1 MNSGHENA
9 VPGRG
14 VAGSFESCDALVIV
28 TLPVPLPGGGANA
41 SGGVLLHLE
50 SPVLAVCGERMRR
63 VALET
68 LRTLDVN
75 AADVAIR
82 DRGALDCTLAARVE
96 TAVRRARASAEVSR
110 P

>member
-1 MNSGHENA
+1 MNSGPMSVAHRNEAA

-14 VAGSFESCDALVIV
+14 VSGSFESCDALVVV
-28 TLPVPLPGGGANA
+28 TLPPPGGGV
-41 SGGVLLHLE
+41 SLHLE
-50 SPVLAVCGERMRR
+50 SPSLAVCGDRMRR

-68 LRTLDVN
+68 LCALGVTD
-75 AADVAIR
+75 ADVVIR

-110 P
+110 T

>member
-14 VAGSFESCDALVIV
+14 VAGSFESCDALVVV
-28 TLPVPLPGGGANA
+28 TLPLPGGGTSA
-41 SGGVLLHLE
+41 SGGVSLHLE
-50 SPVLAVCGERMRR
+50 SPSLAVCGERMRR

-68 LRTLDVN
+68 LRALDVN
-75 AADVAIR
+75 DADVAIS

-96 TAVRRARASAEVSR
+96 TAVRRARASAEVNR

>member
-9 VPGRG
+9 LPGRG
-14 VAGSFESCDALVIV
+14 VAGSFESCDAMVIV
-28 TLPVPLPGGGANA
+28 TLPPPGGGTNA
-41 SGGVLLHLE
+41 SGGISLNLE
-50 SPVLAVCGERMRR
+50 SPSLAVCGERMRR

-68 LRTLDVN
+68 LRALDVN
-75 AADVAIR
+75 VADVDIR

-96 TAVRRARASAEVSR
+96 TAVRRARASAEVNR